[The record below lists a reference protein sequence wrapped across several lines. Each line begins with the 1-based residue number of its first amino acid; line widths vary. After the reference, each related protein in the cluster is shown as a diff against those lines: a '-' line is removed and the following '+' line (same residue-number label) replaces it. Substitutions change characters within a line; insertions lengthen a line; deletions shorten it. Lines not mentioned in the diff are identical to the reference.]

1 MKISLEQAPLGE
13 LEVRIRGELNSQEAR
28 LLIAAIQ
35 GLGGGGRLMLHKDAR
50 EYPTDPA
57 AIAYF
62 AAEGSRVY
70 AYMDGQAY
78 EVRQKLY
85 ALATLLRGRGFIQIS
100 KGVVANAH
108 HIASVAAEF
117 SGNYTAFLKD
127 SKTQLT
133 ISRKYMKAF
142 RDFIMEVL

>member
-1 MKISLEQAPLGE
+1 MKIRLEQAPLGE
-13 LEVRIRGELNSQEAR
+13 LEVCIRGELNSQEAR
-28 LLIAAIQ
+28 LLVAAIQ
-35 GLGGGGRLMLHKDAR
+35 GLGGAGRLMLHKGER

-70 AYMDGQAY
+70 AYVEGQAY
-78 EVRQKLY
+78 EARQKLY

-117 SGNYTAFLKD
+117 SGNYTTFLKD
-127 SKTQLT
+127 GKTQLT
-133 ISRKYMKAF
+133 ISRKYMKDF
-142 RDFIMEVL
+142 RNFIMEVL

>member
-28 LLIAAIQ
+28 LLMAAIQ

-85 ALATLLRGRGFIQIS
+85 ALATLLRGRGC
-100 KGVVANAH
+100 
-108 HIASVAAEF
+108 
-117 SGNYTAFLKD
+117 GNYTAFLKD
-127 SKTQLT
+127 GKTQLT